1 MQNYILF
8 VNVCCIVTCFINK
21 NDFNMKT
28 IFTGLFLILF
38 FGVNFLNA
46 QHLEKVWQTTADLKT
61 PESVLYDQERD
72 VIYVSNINGDPAQ
85 KDGNGFISIL
95 NPDGSVKNLEWIKNL
110 NAPKGLAIFKAK
122 LYVADIDQ
130 LVEIDIEKGTITAKY
145 NAPGAVFLNDVTANM
160 DGKIFVSDTRTA
172 KIHVL
177 DKNKFTVW
185 IEGKP
190 FENPNGLMAE
200 KGKLLVGDNNIYEVD
215 IQTKKINTLIK
226 DAGGVDGL
234 EKNREGD
241 FVFSNWP
248 GKIFIQKNGET
259 IKLLD
264 TTEQKMNTADIDY
277 DLKHD
282 LVLVPTFFDNHI
294 VAYKIVF

>member
-1 MQNYILF
+1 
-8 VNVCCIVTCFINK
+8 
-21 NDFNMKT
+21 MKT
-28 IFTGLFLILF
+28 IFSVLMLAFFLGI
-38 FGVNFLNA
+38 NFSNA
-46 QHLEKVWQTTADLKT
+46 QKLEKVWQTSCNLKT
-61 PESVLYDQERD
+61 PESVLYDEDRD
-72 VIYVSNINGDPAQ
+72 VIYVANINGDPSQ

-95 NPDGSVKNLEWIKNL
+95 NPDGSEKKLEWIKNL
-110 NAPKGLAIFKAK
+110 NAPKGMAIFKGK

-130 LVEIDIEKGTITAKY
+130 LVEIDIEKGAITASY
-145 NAPGAVFLNDVTANM
+145 DAPGAVFLNDVTAAS
-160 DGKIFVSDTRTA
+160 DGMIFVSDTRTK
-172 KIHVL
+172 KIHIL
-177 DKNKFTVW
+177 KDKKLTVW
-185 IEGKP
+185 FEGAP
-190 FENPNGLMAE
+190 LEAPNGLMAE
-200 KGKLLVGDNNIYEVD
+200 KNKLLVGDNNIYEFD
-215 IQTKKINTLIK
+215 INTKKSNILVK

-248 GKIFIQKNGET
+248 GKIFIQKNGKT

-264 TTEQKMNTADIDY
+264 TTEKNINTADIDY